1 MFLLGFLFY
10 SSHLLSTACQ
20 WSLELCRTI
29 SEDFKLFI
37 LVCTQA
43 VNLPESAAYFW
54 EIKKKKVVGVVLF
67 EKTKKKAHIL

>member
-1 MFLLGFLFY
+1 MFLLGFLFILEK
-10 SSHLLSTACQ
+10 SRID
-20 WSLELCRTI
+20 LELCRTI